1 MSQSLW
7 KKMICICFL
16 GAFKQTQGCSL
27 CICSLS
33 AGLVLEETFL
43 GWYFWVC
50 HVSPA
55 QWQWWM
61 PNRREINAG
70 DFGQC
75 QPFLHCVKLNKQDQG
90 KGNGNCLS
98 GDELGIRAA
107 LLNLNA
113 ENFHRL
119 CPALAKRSVYLPK
132 MQHLSWGAAVNLG
145 EGEKPNQTSHGGR
158 RTYGSGSWCWSIQ
171 MGEEIPAGL
180 WLLERKGHPGT
191 SPGNLPWGHPPFC
204 WAELAGVR
212 SGWVHWLRSW
222 NSL

>member
-1 MSQSLW
+1 M
-7 KKMICICFL
+7 KKITCICFL
-16 GAFKQTQGCSL
+16 GGFQASPR
-27 CICSLS
+27 
-33 AGLVLEETFL
+33 VLPLHMQFVS
-43 GWYFWVC
+43 WVGVWGVFFGVVFQSC

-119 CPALAKRSVYLPK
+119 CPALAKRSIYLPK
-132 MQHLSWGAAVNLG
+132 MQQLSWGAAVNLG
-145 EGEKPNQTSHGGR
+145 EGEKPNPTNQGGGR
-158 RTYGSGSWCWSIQ
+158 TTGFGSLCWSIQ
-171 MGEEIPAGL
+171 MGENVPAEFGC
-180 WLLERKGHPGT
+180 WKGSPLYLHGKAFTGT
-191 SPGNLPWGHPPFC
+191 ASPFC
-204 WAELAGVR
+204 RAELEFG
-212 SGWVHWLRSW
+212 
-222 NSL
+222 